1 MLDFIINPIA
11 GGRKG
16 KKLKN
21 TINLLESLL
30 KQRQVDYTFHFT
42 DHKGH
47 AKELTENLIENG
59 ATDIIVVGGDG
70 SLHEVINGFSNF
82 ENVRLGLIPFG
93 TGNDFASAVKIPKDV
108 EKALNL
114 IINGSAKYTDFMQ
127 MPTVR
132 GINIIGT
139 GIDVDVLKRYE
150 SLKKKNK
157 FGYTMCL
164 IKTLFK
170 FNLTEFSADVDGEV
184 CDYRSFIA
192 CIANGH
198 VYGGGIPICPPADP
212 TDNYLN
218 FLAVKSIKGLKIIP
232 AFLKL
237 KSGKILTLKQSEHF
251 NCCKKI
257 KITTKTPC
265 TVNVD
270 GELYENIPFEVEIV
284 SNKLQMYR

>member
-11 GGRKG
+11 GGKKG
-16 KKLKN
+16 KKIKN
-21 TINLLESLL
+21 TVQVLETVL
-30 KQRQVDYTFHFT
+30 KQRQVDYSFHFT

-47 AKELTENLIENG
+47 AKELTEKLIENG

-82 ENVRLGLIPFG
+82 EKVRLGLIPCG
-93 TGNDFASAVKIPKDV
+93 TGNDFASAVKIPKDA
-108 EKALNL
+108 EKALDL
-114 IINGSAKYTDFMQ
+114 ILNGNAKYTDFMQ

-150 SLKKKNK
+150 SLKKKTK

-164 IKTLFK
+164 VKTLFK
-170 FNLTEFSADVDGEV
+170 FTYTEFSAEIDGEMH
-184 CDYRSFIA
+184 DYRSFIA

-212 TDNYLN
+212 TDNKLN
-218 FLAVKSIKGLKIIP
+218 FLAVRSIKGLKIIP

-237 KSGKILTLKQSEHF
+237 KAGKILSLKQSEHF
-251 NCCKKI
+251 DSCTEIKI
-257 KITTKTPC
+257 KTASPC

-270 GELYENIPFEVEIV
+270 GELYEDIPFEVKII
-284 SNKLQMYR
+284 SNTLQMYR